1 MAEPQPRQPLM
12 SLGAALRQMPLE
24 SPRRS
29 AWPPLATR
37 LTPPA
42 PRWRWPLALAAS
54 LLALALL
61 PSGRPTSEADRART
75 VAGTVAGSV
84 ATQRVDL
91 AALMSESARLERL
104 WAAASDNGASSATAA
119 ALSVEL
125 EDSLHMLDIQ
135 LEANREPAQQLTL
148 WQRRVQLLRS
158 VAAVETS
165 RRYLAAEGR
174 SLDVALVSAY

>member
-1 MAEPQPRQPLM
+1 M
-12 SLGAALRQMPLE
+12 
-24 SPRRS
+24 
-29 AWPPLATR
+29 
-37 LTPPA
+37 
-42 PRWRWPLALAAS
+42 
-54 LLALALL
+54 
-61 PSGRPTSEADRART
+61 
-75 VAGTVAGSV
+75 AGSV